1 MKTKPEGWNIVL
13 AGFWNRAIFTPEWVG
28 KWLFQET
35 EVETLIS
42 VMPYLPIVYRNQ
54 QVAIEVSPVRLV
66 FRPRQIDAVCL
77 RAAEGMAHTV
87 LAKLQDTPLIGVGVN
102 FAFVED
108 NPRADLVELFN
119 FTDDS
124 ALADVGW
131 AVKERRLVRQ
141 VRRDD
146 DTLNASLIFDGQ
158 NIAIEFNFHTETDEN
173 SAALHAVN
181 QRAIGLRDEAL
192 KLLND
197 VYKLQPSEG
206 EDGHG

>member
-13 AGFWNRAIFTPEWVG
+13 TGFWNRAIFTPEWVG
-28 KWLFQET
+28 KWLLQQS

-42 VMPYLPIVYRNQ
+42 VMPYPPIVYRNQ
-54 QVAIEVSPVRLV
+54 QVAVEVSTVRLV
-66 FRPRQIDAVCL
+66 FRPRQIDEVCL
-77 RAAEGMAHTV
+77 RAAEGMAYTV
-87 LAKLQDTPLIGVGVN
+87 LTKLQDTPLMGVGVN

-124 ALADVGW
+124 ALADIGW
-131 AVKERRLVRQ
+131 VVKERRLVRQ

-146 DTLNASLIFDGQ
+146 DILNASLVFDGQ
-158 NIAIEFNFHTETDEN
+158 SIAIEFNFHTETDEN
-173 SAALHAVN
+173 SVALHAVH
-181 QRAIGLRDEAL
+181 QRAIGLRDTAL

-206 EDGHG
+206 DDGHG